1 MKKHWI
7 ILSIVAAIM
16 AGAISLSF
24 VLSRPQGDTLYAA
37 ISVAADSLTEQGMAA
52 ADTTFTLRSKY
63 RITQEE
69 VREMLEIEPDM
80 GELKLV
86 GGSGRRTTSWK
97 ITPGRPLAD
106 NTIYTIR
113 VKNPLRGAV
122 VQSFAFQT
130 RSDLSVRSVYPA
142 DGAGYVPV
150 DAGIEIGFSMA
161 GVDMSR
167 HFEILPPVS
176 GTFETRDYTAV
187 FQPDAPLER
196 DNIYRVTVKAGL
208 SAPDGTALAEDYSFS
223 FETTDANADKE
234 DYRKLRLDG
243 EFAETFLT
251 GDPMGVVMTS
261 GKDLSGQVFRLSLHR
276 FPNISAYIDE
286 VKGYDVY
293 YKTRYGSRSGYRV
306 ETGGLE
312 EVASY
317 EGELIQSDSH
327 WTTLAAPLPAEL
339 PEGHYVATVTGTDAD
354 GEPQFV
360 QKLIQVR
367 NLSVY
372 SHSVDGETL
381 LWLNDPATGGPLN
394 GQAAVLEDANGL
406 SPVLRGATRAD
417 GTADFATRGIEQ
429 AYLTIE
435 QDGQPVYF
443 DLLELA
449 PAQELRL
456 QERFYTGLYCDRP
469 LYQSTDTASV
479 WGQVYPRV
487 SGEPLPAFVW
497 LTLRTDWPEQN
508 LYRERVPVGADG
520 TFSGSLRFSGL
531 ASDWYTIA
539 VTDGGDGVYTS
550 QSISV
555 ENYTKPSY
563 TIEVS
568 TERAHYFANEPVPV
582 TVRATYLDG
591 TPVSGGTM
599 QIGSNEL
606 QFPNSGHITLGAD
619 GSATITGSWIP
630 RTEMSGWEPQTV
642 WVDVWSTGAQ
652 DLHVSA
658 GTRVTLLP
666 SAVAARIDASTAGEL
681 TIQTARI
688 DTTRLAAANR
698 PADSFAWLRGA
709 AYDLPV
715 VVHITRTEYVRV
727 PDGSYYDYANNETVT
742 RYRVE
747 AQSTVVENIRTRTV
761 NGKVTVSD
769 LPYENTADTFYT
781 YEAQFA
787 GGIAGDVVAYHTG
800 FQLRQAALDQSSYAF
815 FAEGSSGRFDA
826 NQPLELGI
834 YENGRQTGN
843 TGRVLYSVLQKSTL
857 LTGVFDTATHP
868 LTLDSR
874 YLPNVVLVGAY
885 FDGRH
890 IYPMRTAYLSYNY
903 DAQRLRVG
911 ISTDKESFAPGDTV
925 RVRLTLS
932 DAAGNPV
939 AGSAA
944 VGVVDESVFL
954 LRDQQVDLAAQ
965 IYASAYYP
973 YIAQQTSYVEYP
985 EGWVGNSDLNAPGG
999 MGGGPDGASAAVRET
1014 FLDTAAFQT
1023 VDVDESGSATVEF
1036 QLPDNVTRW
1045 RITAAAVTAD
1055 LMAGDA
1061 KTTTIA
1067 ALPFYLRPVLTGS
1080 YLVGDDVS
1088 LSAGVGGSALAGL
1101 EGDVSYAVT
1110 VLDSD
1115 GFQVDG
1121 MTQTAAP
1128 GERALFNLGKY
1139 EEGTYTLTLSANA
1152 DGHFDAWRR
1161 EFQVLRSASTVPRIE
1176 TMPLNRLQ
1184 SLTSARYPV
1193 GVTVYDERLAPMLE
1207 GLQWLSGQDGER
1219 TEIIAAAWLARAS
1232 YSRLLEEDEPGP
1244 RRDVRLDRIQE
1255 VWSGVRP
1262 LSNAGPD
1269 AALTARMLLAAPSLV
1284 DQTSAKVYLEETLKN
1299 PSASPNDRVMSY
1311 LGLAALDEPILLDLT
1326 RLSQD
1331 ESLTAAQKLWLG
1343 AGMARLGDYAGAQ
1356 ALYQGLSRQVETEG
1370 KLKYLLPGGSL
1381 DEQTEATSAALALT
1395 TLAGHPDADAFMRY
1409 FLERDD
1415 DRARSQESLPHLE
1428 MLLYTNHTSAAYTK
1442 DQSVFRC
1449 VLEGGERTFE
1459 LGAKGYQCLLLSREA
1474 LAAAQF
1480 ETVAGDLYAA
1490 VSYTGYAEEASA
1502 ASASKVA
1509 IEKSYTTASGGSPRV
1524 GEQVR
1529 VDLRITFTD
1538 DAPAG
1543 CYNITDYIPSGM
1555 RFMPSSDRYAEAVPL
1570 GGQGSQ
1576 IQVVV
1581 ENDGQQVRGFL
1592 YRGEPVPLADRQD
1605 DGPDAA
1611 FSPTTEPVD
1620 DSQDAGSNTV
1630 TLSYYV
1636 SASLPGEFVSES
1648 AYITPH
1654 AEGVSAKTQ
1663 RSEIII
1669 E

>member
-80 GELKLV
+80 GELQLV
-86 GGSGRRTTSWK
+86 GGGGRRTTTWK
-97 ITPGRPLAD
+97 LTPGRPLSD

-130 RSDLSVRSVYPA
+130 RSDLSVRSVYPV
-142 DGAGYVPV
+142 DGAGYVSP
-150 DAGIEIGFSMA
+150 DTGIEVGFSMA
-161 GVDMSR
+161 GVDMSQ

-176 GTFETRDYTAV
+176 GRFETKDYTAV
-187 FQPDAPLER
+187 FRPDAPLER
-196 DNIYRVTVKAGL
+196 DNIYRVTIKAGL
-208 SAPDGTALAEDYSFS
+208 TAPDGTALAEDYSFS
-223 FETTDANADKE
+223 FETTDVNADKQ
-234 DYRKLRLDG
+234 DYMKLRLDG
-243 EFAETFLT
+243 AFAETFLT

-261 GKDLSGQVFRLSLHR
+261 GKDLTGQEFHLSLHR
-276 FPNISAYIDE
+276 FPDIQGYIDE

-293 YKTRYGSRSGYRV
+293 YKTRYGSRAGYRV
-306 ETGGLE
+306 NTDGLE

-317 EGELIQSDSH
+317 DGELVQNGGR
-327 WTTLAAPLPAEL
+327 WTSPLVAPLPNEL
-339 PEGHYVATVTGTDAD
+339 PEGHYVATVTGADAD

-417 GTADFATRGIEQ
+417 GTADFTTGAAEQ

-435 QDGQPVYF
+435 QDSQPVYF

-449 PAQELRL
+449 PAQELQL
-456 QERFYTGLYCDRP
+456 TERFYTGLYCDRP
-469 LYQSTDTASV
+469 IYQPTDTASV

-487 SGEPLPAFVW
+487 SGEPLPEFVW
-497 LTLRTDWPEQN
+497 LTLRTNWPEQN

-520 TFSGSLRFSGL
+520 TFSGSLQFGGL

-539 VTDGGDGVYTS
+539 VTDGGDGVYTA
-550 QSISV
+550 QSISI

-563 TIEVS
+563 TIEVT
-568 TERAHYFANEPVPV
+568 TERPHYFANEPVPV

-591 TPVSGGTM
+591 TPVSNGTM
-599 QIGSNEL
+599 QVGSNEL
-606 QFPNSGHITLGAD
+606 RFPGDGHITLGPD
-619 GSATITGSWIP
+619 GAATITGTYLP
-630 RTEMSGWEPQTV
+630 RTEMPSWEPQTV
-642 WVDVWSTGAQ
+642 WIDVWSTGAQ
-652 DLHVSA
+652 DLHVSG

-666 SAVAARIDASTAGEL
+666 SAVAARLDASTAGEL

-688 DTTRLAAANR
+688 DTTRLSAANR

-715 VVHITRTEYVRV
+715 VVHITRTEYIRT
-727 PDGSYYDYANNETVT
+727 PDGTYYDYANNETVT
-742 RYRVE
+742 RYKVE
-747 AQSTVVENIRTRTV
+747 PQSTVVENIRTRTV
-761 NGKVTVSD
+761 NGKVTITD

-787 GGIAGDVVAYHTG
+787 GGIAGDVVTYHTG
-800 FQLRQAALDQSSYAF
+800 FRLRQSALDRSSYAF
-815 FAEGSSGRFDA
+815 FPEGSSERFDA

-843 TGRVLYSVLQKSTL
+843 TGRVLYSVLQKSSL

-911 ISTDKESFAPGDTV
+911 LSTDGASFAPGDTV

-965 IYASAYYP
+965 VYASVYYP
-973 YIAQQTSYVEYP
+973 YVAQQTSYVEYP
-985 EGWVGNSDLNAPGG
+985 VGWSDANPDTAGG
-999 MGGGPDGASAAVRET
+999 MGGGPDGGDSAAVRET

-1023 VDVDESGSATVEF
+1023 VEVGESGFATVDV
-1036 QLPDNVTRW
+1036 QLPDNVTSW

-1061 KTTTIA
+1061 KTTTVA
-1067 ALPFYLRPVLTGS
+1067 ALPFYLRPVVTGS

-1088 LSAGVGGSALAGL
+1088 LSAGVGGSAVPEI
-1101 EGDVSYAVT
+1101 EGEVSYAVT

-1128 GERALFNLGKY
+1128 GERVLLNLGRY
-1139 EEGTYTLTLSANA
+1139 DEGTYTLTLSANA

-1161 EFQVLRSASTVPRIE
+1161 EFHVLRTASTVPQIT
-1176 TMPLNRLQ
+1176 TMRLNRLDG
-1184 SLTSARYPV
+1184 LTSASYPV

-1207 GLQWLSGQDGER
+1207 GLQWLSAQDGDR
-1219 TEIIAAAWLARAS
+1219 TEIVAAAWLARTA
-1232 YSRLLEEDEPGP
+1232 YERLLEGTEPAL
-1244 RRDVRLDRIQE
+1244 RRDARLDRIQE

-1262 LSNAGPD
+1262 LPNAGPD

-1284 DQTSAKVYLEETLKN
+1284 DQTSARFYLEEALKD
-1299 PSASPNDRVMSY
+1299 PSATPNDRVMAY
-1311 LGLAALDEPILLDLT
+1311 LGLAALEEPVLLDLT

-1331 ESLTAAQKLWLG
+1331 ESLTTAQKLWLG
-1343 AGMARLGDYAGAQ
+1343 AGMAKLGDYSGAQ
-1356 ALYQGLSRQVETEG
+1356 AVYKVVGRQVETEG
-1370 KLKYLLPGGSL
+1370 KLKYLLPGGAL
-1381 DEQTEATSAALALT
+1381 NDQIETTAAALALT
-1395 TLAGHPDADAFMRY
+1395 SLTGHPDADAFMRY
-1409 FLERDD
+1409 FLERED
-1415 DRARSQESLPHLE
+1415 DRARTQESLPHLE
-1428 MLLYTNHTSAAYTK
+1428 MLLYTGHTSAAYRK
-1442 DQSVFRC
+1442 ESDSFRC
-1449 VLEGGERTFE
+1449 VLDGEERTFD
-1459 LGAKGYQCLLLSREA
+1459 LGQKGYQSFRLSREA
-1474 LAAAQF
+1474 LAAANF
-1480 ETVAGDLYAA
+1480 EALSGELYAA
-1490 VSYTGYAEEASA
+1490 VSYTGYAGEVEVAP
-1502 ASASKVA
+1502 ASKVS
-1509 IEKSYTTASGGSPRV
+1509 IEKTYTTASGGNPKV

-1529 VDLRITFTD
+1529 VDLRVTFTD

-1543 CYNITDYIPSGM
+1543 CYNLTDYIPSGM
-1555 RFMPSSDRYAEAVPL
+1555 RFMPSSDQYTEIMPL
-1570 GGQGSQ
+1570 GKEGGQTE
-1576 IQVVV
+1576 VVV

-1592 YRGEPVPLADRQD
+1592 YRGEPVPLAAGGQD
-1605 DGPDAA
+1605 VA
-1611 FSPTTEPVD
+1611 D
-1620 DSQDAGSNTV
+1620 DPNSV
-1630 TLSYYV
+1630 TLTYYV
-1636 SASLPGEFVSES
+1636 SASLPGTFITES

-1654 AEGVSAKTQ
+1654 AEGVSAKTP
-1663 RSEIII
+1663 RSSITIDP
-1669 E
+1669 